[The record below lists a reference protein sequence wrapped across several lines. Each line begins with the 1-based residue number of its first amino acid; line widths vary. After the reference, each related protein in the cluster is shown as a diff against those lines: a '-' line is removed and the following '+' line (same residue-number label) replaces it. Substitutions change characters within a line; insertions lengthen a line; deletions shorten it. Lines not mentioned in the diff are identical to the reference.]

1 MVNGALVG
9 NSGNEVAVVVRFGIK
24 TPGEKLTLDQGR
36 EHRRRYFVNKVSLS
50 VFDVYDFR
58 ITRAETTQFAAYGS
72 GILSVVEHL
81 SPLVIG

>member
-1 MVNGALVG
+1 M
-9 NSGNEVAVVVRFGIK
+9 VVRFGIK

-58 ITRAETTQFAAYGS
+58 ITRAETAQFAAYRS
-72 GILSVVEHL
+72 GLVLVVEYL
-81 SPLVIG
+81 APLVIG